1 MNEKVFYTF
10 KQPDIYVIIKQLKK
24 AF

>member
-10 KQPDIYVIIKQLKK
+10 KQPDIYMIIKQLKK